1 VTKQEIYIG
10 SSSSLLSPSSPSTT
24 TSASLI
30 LFLRDMNYT
39 NSIQPQW
46 DSWFDLIE
54 PIISQ
59 TPFLF
64 AASKF

>member
-1 VTKQEIYIG
+1 MTKQEIHIG
-10 SSSSLLSPSSPSTT
+10 STSSLLSPSSPSTM

-39 NSIQPQW
+39 NSIQPLW
-46 DSWFDLIE
+46 DSWFYLIE
-54 PIISQ
+54 LIISQ

-64 AASKF
+64 AAGKV

>member
-1 VTKQEIYIG
+1 MTKQEIYIG
-10 SSSSLLSPSSPSTT
+10 SSSSLLSPSSPSKT

-39 NSIQPQW
+39 NSIQPLW
-46 DSWFDLIE
+46 DSWFYLIE
-54 PIISQ
+54 LIISQ

-64 AASKF
+64 AAGKV

>member
-1 VTKQEIYIG
+1 MTKQEIHIG
-10 SSSSLLSPSSPSTT
+10 STSSLLSPSSPSTT
-24 TSASLI
+24 ISPSLI
-30 LFLRDMNYT
+30 LCLKDMNYT

-46 DSWFDLIE
+46 DSWFNLYE

-64 AASKF
+64 AAGKN